1 MEDVMDNWEYILKK
15 RGKILFSKP
24 PENSKVRAR
33 IEELRQD
40 GLIEIRQHDNAEV
53 NSVAAILIWRGLDD
67 E

>member
-1 MEDVMDNWEYILKK
+1 MDNWEYILKK